1 MERSRL
7 KSIIIILSVFVC
19 GEVFSYD
26 WKGRMEIFSYDLA
39 NRYENEY
46 FYVLEEYYETFKYR
60 DRNYLTSVMPNFVN
74 TGFWETA
81 FDRYFEWYEIIRI
94 EALGIGIDKNE
105 ELLVFTG
112 SYFVIENVEEMT
124 SELLKIETKIPDYS
138 RQFLKVGV
146 LDWNFISDTSDEC
159 IFYLEFDGDYINV
172 YANDIDKKFC
182 TFCKMYEEDI
192 ALLRECIKTN
202 VWNDITVTWPR
213 HADGT
218 CDYDGNAAATS
229 ENANKEKLADALITA
244 TENNNAAEVRRLI
257 AAGAD
262 VNAKDTSYGY
272 RMTALMYAAV
282 NNAADVAKLLI
293 DAGADIEAKGRYS
306 MTVLMWAAA
315 DNNLV
320 DMAKLLLASGADMN
334 AKDDGGMTALMHAAV
349 YNAVD
354 MAKLLID
361 AGADIEAKNNYGGTA
376 LMYAAEYDSADVA
389 ALLRAA
395 GREPANVPDTERAE
409 SVEESAISKP
419 APAVGKTATVTENLR
434 LRTDDKTTAEVV
446 VTLAAGTRVKVE
458 ATGRGDAIDGIA
470 SNWVRV
476 SVLGGA
482 IDRDGNAV
490 AAGTEGWLF
499 GGYLFEAEDAESGS
513 PGGEADAAKA
523 SALPIVLVVVGVAVL
538 AILLAVVLLAVRRRK
553 GSKE

>member
-1 MERSRL
+1 MEKSRL

-94 EALGIGIDKNE
+94 EELGIGIDKNE

-112 SYFVIENVEEMT
+112 PYFVIENVEEMT
-124 SELLKIETKIPDYS
+124 SELLKIETKIPEYS

-218 CDYDGNAAATS
+218 CDYEDEDGNATATS
-229 ENANKEKLADALITA
+229 ENANKEELTDALI
-244 TENNNAAEVRRLI
+244 
-257 AAGAD
+257 
-262 VNAKDTSYGY
+262 
-272 RMTALMYAAV
+272 M
-282 NNAADVAKLLI
+282 
-293 DAGADIEAKGRYS
+293 
-306 MTVLMWAAA
+306 
-315 DNNLV
+315 
-320 DMAKLLLASGADMN
+320 
-334 AKDDGGMTALMHAAV
+334 
-349 YNAVD
+349 
-354 MAKLLID
+354 
-361 AGADIEAKNNYGGTA
+361 
-376 LMYAAEYDSADVA
+376 
-389 ALLRAA
+389 
-395 GREPANVPDTERAE
+395 ERA
-409 SVEESAISKP
+409 KP
-419 APAVGKTATVTENLR
+419 APAVGKTAAVTENLR
-434 LRTDDKTTAEVV
+434 LRTDNRTTAEVV
-446 VTLAAGTRVKVE
+446 TTLATGTRVKVE
-458 ATGRGDAIDGIA
+458 ATGRGDTIDGIA

-476 SVLGGA
+476 AVLGGA
-482 IDRDGNAV
+482 RDRDGNAV

-499 GGYLFEAEDAESGS
+499 GGYLSEVESAKSGS
-513 PGGEADAAKA
+513 PSGETDAKKA
-523 SALPIVLVVVGVAVL
+523 PALPIAPIAAGGAVL
-538 AILLAVVLLAVRRRK
+538 AILLAVVLLAVRKKK
-553 GSKE
+553 GGTE

>member
-1 MERSRL
+1 MKRSRL
-7 KSIIIILSVFVC
+7 KSIIIILGVFVC
-19 GEVFSYD
+19 GEVFPYD

-94 EALGIGIDKNE
+94 EELGIGIDKNE

-112 SYFVIENVEEMT
+112 PYFVIENVEEMT
-124 SELLKIETKIPDYS
+124 SELLKIETKIPEYS

-218 CDYDGNAAATS
+218 CDYEDEGGNATATS
-229 ENANKEKLADALITA
+229 ENANKEELADA
-244 TENNNAAEVRRLI
+244 
-257 AAGAD
+257 
-262 VNAKDTSYGY
+262 
-272 RMTALMYAAV
+272 
-282 NNAADVAKLLI
+282 
-293 DAGADIEAKGRYS
+293 
-306 MTVLMWAAA
+306 
-315 DNNLV
+315 
-320 DMAKLLLASGADMN
+320 
-334 AKDDGGMTALMHAAV
+334 
-349 YNAVD
+349 
-354 MAKLLID
+354 
-361 AGADIEAKNNYGGTA
+361 
-376 LMYAAEYDSADVA
+376 
-389 ALLRAA
+389 
-395 GREPANVPDTERAE
+395 PATERAE
-409 SVEESAISKP
+409 SEEESATLKP
-419 APAVGKTATVTENLR
+419 APAVGKTAAVTENLR
-434 LRTDDKTTAEVV
+434 LRTDDRTTAEVV
-446 VTLAAGTRVKVE
+446 ATLAAGTRVKILAV
-458 ATGRGDAIDGIA
+458 GRGDTIDGIA

-476 SVLGGA
+476 AVLGEA
-482 IDRDGNAV
+482 RDKDGNAV

-499 GGYLFEAEDAESGS
+499 GGYLSEVESAESGS
-513 PGGEADAAKA
+513 QSEEADAAKA
-523 SALPIVLVVVGVAVL
+523 PALPIVPIAAGV
-538 AILLAVVLLAVRRRK
+538 
-553 GSKE
+553 